1 MKFFCL
7 PILLC
12 LALPPPSSQGVP
24 SSGTTL
30 NLHYALLNDI
40 SGKTLWP
47 KGIEQQ
53 VNLASKFLEQVV
65 RPGTDVGSLVNF
77 GEKSYLDVQNSTEP
91 AVLRA
96 KLIHE
101 GHGGTR
107 AFDAVVA
114 AANWLDKY
122 QFPDSRKAIF
132 LFSDGDDNGSQW
144 PLQKVITSVQA
155 VHVPVFVIAPA
166 VVEHKKQ
173 GKDLLQ
179 LASKTGG
186 HVYFVSKADAYDFAA
201 LKRDLGR

>member
-12 LALPPPSSQGVP
+12 FALPHSSQGVP
-24 SSGTTL
+24 SSAPAP

-47 KGIEQQ
+47 KGTEQQ
-53 VNLASKFLEQVV
+53 VNLATQFLEQVV

-77 GEKSYLDVQNSTEP
+77 GEKSYLDVQNSNEP
-91 AVLRA
+91 VVLKA

-107 AFDAVVA
+107 AWDAVVA

-173 GKDLLQ
+173 GKDLRQ
-179 LASKTGG
+179 LASETGG
-186 HVYFVSKADAYDFAA
+186 HVYFVSKTNTCDFKA
-201 LKRDLGR
+201 LKQDLGR